1 VSDLW
6 LVEEYS
12 GSGSDGVSDTA
23 AVIFFEEELNDLN
36 GIDIDFDPEHRRTG
50 SGIGVVAIAI
60 GVTVVAVRMS
70 PVADLY
76 ARGKAV
82 R

>member
-1 VSDLW
+1 MDIYQTEDEQ
-6 LVEEYS
+6 VEALKKWWEENGKS
-12 GSGSDGVSDTA
+12 
-23 AVIFFEEELNDLN
+23 VIFGLC
-36 GIDIDFDPEHRRTG
+36 
-50 SGIGVVAIAI
+50 IGVVAIAI